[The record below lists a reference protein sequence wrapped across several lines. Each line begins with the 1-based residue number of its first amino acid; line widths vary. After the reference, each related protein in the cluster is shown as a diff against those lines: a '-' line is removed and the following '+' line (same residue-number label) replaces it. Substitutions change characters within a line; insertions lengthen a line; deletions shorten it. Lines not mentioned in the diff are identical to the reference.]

1 MKTNEPM
8 HTTIK
13 THSNATAGLM
23 TLSDS
28 VLSGAL
34 EESREAGYSFA
45 CHMHT
50 SIEMYRIISGEC
62 YMDIQTKSLHC
73 TAGDFIMI
81 LPDVIHSFYL
91 NETSDCTFQHFHFN
105 PAMFS
110 DIVLEDEGIYPV
122 TLMQA
127 IYFSSQFFY
136 HMKADATIDAY
147 LQKLLELF
155 HSSNSL
161 FSSANINVALM
172 NLMLHILDHAQPSH
186 SFTDSHLQNSY
197 VAYTLNYIQEHYT
210 SKIKQDDIAQQL
222 HISVRYLSKLF
233 KEYMGVPLSSYINI
247 YRINRSIEL
256 MQNADLSLTEIAL
269 LVGFKD
275 SQRYSKV
282 FMSVI
287 NSTPSHYRKTIF
299 K

>member
-1 MKTNEPM
+1 MKATDSI
-8 HTTIK
+8 HTQIK
-13 THSNATAGLM
+13 SSKTASAGLM

-28 VLSGAL
+28 ALSGAA
-34 EESREAGYSFA
+34 EEYREAGYSFA
-45 CHMHT
+45 SHMHT
-50 SIEMYRIISGEC
+50 SIEIYRILSGEC
-62 YMDIQTKSLHC
+62 YMDIQTESLHC
-73 TAGDFIMI
+73 TAGDFVMV

-91 NETSDCTFQHFHFN
+91 KEDSDCTFSHFHFN
-105 PAMFS
+105 PSMFS
-110 DIVLEDEGIYPV
+110 DIILENDGIYPV

-136 HMKADATIDAY
+136 HMKTDATIDTY
-147 LQKLLELF
+147 LQKLLELY

-172 NLMLHILDHAQPSH
+172 NLMLHILNHAQPIRNGS
-186 SFTDSHLQNSY
+186 SSHLQNSY
-197 VAYTLNYIQEHYT
+197 VAYTLNYIQKNYT
-210 SKIKQDDIAQQL
+210 SKIKQEDIAQQL

-247 YRINRSIEL
+247 YRVNRSIEL
-256 MQNADLSLTEIAL
+256 MQHTDMTLTEIAL

-275 SQRYSKV
+275 SQRFSKV

-287 NSTPSHYRKTIF
+287 NSSPSHYRKTL
-299 K
+299 